1 MDGKTV
7 SNEEKYFEIFERL
20 KNVGFRKEIQAG
32 CKIVSLE
39 ILWLL
44 GCDKFRKAFKHL
56 VSPEGTIVPGKL
68 SFRSRFNITENP

>member
-39 ILWLL
+39 ILVA
-44 GCDKFRKAFKHL
+44 R
-56 VSPEGTIVPGKL
+56 V
-68 SFRSRFNITENP
+68 

>member
-44 GCDKFRKAFKHL
+44 ECDKFR
-56 VSPEGTIVPGKL
+56 E
-68 SFRSRFNITENP
+68 SRNRDTRGQIGFEFGFLMTLTSGYYVIF

>member
-32 CKIVSLE
+32 YQIVSLE
-39 ILWLL
+39 ILVARVWQVLRQVL
-44 GCDKFRKAFKHL
+44 WH
-56 VSPEGTIVPGKL
+56 VSSYFMLNEHIV
-68 SFRSRFNITENP
+68 

>member
-32 CKIVSLE
+32 CQIVSLE
-39 ILWLL
+39 ILVARVWQVSRQVSWQVSSWLSL
-44 GCDKFRKAFKHL
+44 TVK
-56 VSPEGTIVPGKL
+56 P
-68 SFRSRFNITENP
+68 